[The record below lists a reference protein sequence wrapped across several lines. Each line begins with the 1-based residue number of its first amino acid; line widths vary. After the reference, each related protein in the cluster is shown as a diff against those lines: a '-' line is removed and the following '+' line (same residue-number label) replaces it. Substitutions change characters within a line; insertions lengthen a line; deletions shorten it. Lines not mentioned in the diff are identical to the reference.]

1 MQRCSQRNN
10 PSPLNW
16 IIEQA
21 RDVSELVVR
30 LNKLTID
37 GLEIH
42 FVFSMA
48 TDAFV
53 IVAAMRMDEIHYE
66 QSR

>member
-1 MQRCSQRNN
+1 MQSFSQRNN

-21 RDVSELVVR
+21 REVTELVVR
-30 LNKLTID
+30 LNKLTKD

-42 FVFSMA
+42 FVFAMA

-53 IVAAMRMDEIHYE
+53 IVAALRMDEIHYE